1 VVVIFICALCT
12 LFFGLS
18 NAPTSLVSGHIF
30 SPKTQHVSTF
40 STSFETSSP
49 SRSHNVAL
57 ATNNFCWRVVGSGE
71 ELSFNQIVGE
81 RTAERG
87 YQNAKVILYGEYV
100 DGVGGGVCQVS
111 TTLYNA
117 WIRAGLEV
125 SHVVNHSL
133 PSSYCELS
141 QDATVSD
148 YIDMILLNDSPFAVI
163 VNGYVKDKHIV
174 FDIYTQPTPYT
185 FEIESSVIEYLPA
198 TAPEVEYVD
207 SLEGLGEVQED
218 GENKFVVTRQEKQGY
233 HTMAVRKKYLRGQL
247 VGQQKI
253 REDYYK
259 PTRGKISVL
268 K

>member
-1 VVVIFICALCT
+1 MLMIFICALCT
-12 LFFGLS
+12 LFLGMS
-18 NAPTSLVSGHIF
+18 NAPMVLVSGHNF

-40 STSFETSSP
+40 STNFVHSSVA
-49 SRSHNVAL
+49 RSHNITL
-57 ATNNFCWRVVGSGE
+57 ATNCFCWLVVGSGE
-71 ELSFNQIVGE
+71 ELSFNKIVGE

-100 DGVGGGVCQVS
+100 DGIGGGVCQVS

-117 WIRAGLEV
+117 WIRAGLGA

-148 YIDMILLNDSPFAVI
+148 YIDMVLVNDSDFDVV
-163 VNGYVKDKHIV
+163 VNGYVKDKHII
-174 FDIYTQPTPYT
+174 FDIYTAPTPYIY
-185 FEIESSVIEYLPA
+185 EIESSVIENLPA
-198 TAPEVEYVD
+198 TAPDVEYVD

-218 GENKFVVTRQEKQGY
+218 GESKFVVTRQERQGY
-233 HTMAVRKKYLRGQL
+233 HTMAVRKKYKGGQL
-247 VGQQKI
+247 VSEQKI
-253 REDYYK
+253 REDFYK